1 MSGDFNEHRFIIATA
16 NNGRGMTTLYN
27 CTVGVEI
34 ESTLYQFQDHLR
46 LGDTV
51 EEVYSSRGGTTSI
64 FTGIHTKFFKMLS
77 NKYGDKGKW
86 PALMKG
92 QVYRVDVF
100 VNTCYLDVE
109 PKKQYYINEF
119 GLVPLDIPFIR
130 TRHESM
136 GVNTT
141 PFPQMIASQYADF
154 VKAFYQQSAFP

>member
-109 PKKQYYINEF
+109 PKNSITSMS
-119 GLVPLDIPFIR
+119 LVWCLWIFLLFEHA
-130 TRHESM
+130 TNLW
-136 GVNTT
+136 VLT
-141 PFPQMIASQYADF
+141 PHRFP
-154 VKAFYQQSAFP
+154 K